1 MFYYYTMQTNRN
13 SKKWSVNEILS
24 LQREYELLELSIQQ
38 IALRHQRSVEAILYK
53 LQEEGIINK
62 DWSSVKGWEEY
73 YRTTVSDET
82 LTNTDSTNSR
92 ENELQ
97 ERVWS
102 LETSVSEI
110 KNIVK
115 DMVSHFMENKKQQ
128 KKQLQPL
135 RKMQQSVTM

>member
-1 MFYYYTMQTNRN
+1 MQTNRN

-53 LQEEGIINK
+53 LQEEEMIGK
-62 DWSSVKGWEEY
+62 DWSCVKGWDEY
-73 YRTTVSDET
+73 YQTTILEETMTSSD
-82 LTNTDSTNSR
+82 SSSR

-97 ERVWS
+97 DRVWS

-110 KNIVK
+110 KNMVK
-115 DMVSHFMENKKQQ
+115 QMVNQFMDNKKQ

-135 RKMQQSVTM
+135 RKMPNQDLSL